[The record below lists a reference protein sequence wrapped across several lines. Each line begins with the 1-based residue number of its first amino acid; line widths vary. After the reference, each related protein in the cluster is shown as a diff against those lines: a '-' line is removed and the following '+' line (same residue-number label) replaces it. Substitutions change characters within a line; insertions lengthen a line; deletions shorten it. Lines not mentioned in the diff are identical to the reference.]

1 MRYYTKDGKK
11 YKSVTSIISEM
22 YPFNEDAQRRYEDK
36 VGRYGLTVEHVS
48 SLSKAMGTKVS
59 EWLDNACKGTTEF
72 DPPAIGEKEEG
83 LRKAVD
89 AFIQDYE
96 LVETEKTVYCD
107 EYGFAGTLDMIFRER
122 AEPGVLMGCYLGDAK
137 TFGAWERTPY
147 KRSVDKLKKAGIQ
160 TDMYAYAYG
169 DYDMP
174 RAIVIFKVDGT
185 YVIEPR
191 KRHDKQWIKFLEEKN
206 EDVD

>member
-22 YPFNEDAQRRYEDK
+22 YPFNEEAQRRYEDK
-36 VGRYGLTVEHVS
+36 VAMYGLTVDHVS
-48 SLSKAMGTKVS
+48 DLSKAMGTKVS
-59 EWLDNACKGTTEF
+59 DWLDNACKGLTEF
-72 DPPAIGEKEEG
+72 DPPAIGKKEKG
-83 LRKAVD
+83 LRKAVNT
-89 AFIQDYE
+89 FLIDYE
-96 LVETEKTVYCD
+96 LIETEKTVFCD
-107 EYGFAGTLDMIFRER
+107 EYEFAGTLDMIFRRKGEDGAR
-122 AEPGVLMGCYLGDAK
+122 LGDAK

-147 KRSVDKLKKAGIQ
+147 KRNTDKLKKAGVQ

-206 EDVD
+206 EDVA